1 MPDASN
7 RAVFESSVARYFYST
22 IQEFKRID
30 TGAIAAL
37 GTSTSWHLPQ
47 FAWVGAGDG
56 VRLGIADSGIDLSRA
71 QVTLESFRSFD
82 YGNGAITGSTP
93 KDYASTWHGSQVT
106 SFACG
111 HHEGVAPEASCCV
124 AAVLTENNG
133 RNGSVVQIAAGLDWL
148 GRQGVDVVNCSFGSD
163 EYDPAW
169 YQMIVNLRALGV
181 VVVAGIG
188 NEGVPLFP
196 GCFHNVVAVGAR
208 DSSGNNASWSATGPA
223 VDGYGNELPRM
234 KPDLWLPGVDLE
246 GQVRDG
252 LVTGT
257 SYASPLATGALATRL
272 AGQSGLPED
281 SWDLVAIVEQAI
293 ADQDEDEQEES
304 EATTSTT
311 DSEEGEEDMAKD
323 ATSVEVSPEIDGF
336 RIEDPDGELVGV
348 LVGGMIANTW
358 IFETGKEWPN
368 KVLHLFV
375 IEEGD
380 PIPTISDPRVWVALP
395 AFEDLAG
402 GGTVD
407 VTTVLDGNGV
417 PQPRNTR
424 YLIKTA
430 TDLQT
435 LGFLAVRK
443 DLPGSSAEE
452 FGHPADDG
460 RLPAYQ
466 ANPQLPQKRYL
477 PAEALVLQPRGPSF
491 VPPWTS
497 HRRVIV

>member
-272 AGQSGLPED
+272 
-281 SWDLVAIVEQAI
+281 LVQAI
-293 ADQDEDEQEES
+293 ADLLGVDPERVDPDLSLMDLGLDSLMAVEFGVSLRELTGVELRTELITSGSSLRECAQSIVAELPGAQTAEQE
-304 EATTSTT
+304 
-311 DSEEGEEDMAKD
+311 
-323 ATSVEVSPEIDGF
+323 
-336 RIEDPDGELVGV
+336 
-348 LVGGMIANTW
+348 
-358 IFETGKEWPN
+358 
-368 KVLHLFV
+368 
-375 IEEGD
+375 
-380 PIPTISDPRVWVALP
+380 
-395 AFEDLAG
+395 
-402 GGTVD
+402 
-407 VTTVLDGNGV
+407 
-417 PQPRNTR
+417 
-424 YLIKTA
+424 
-430 TDLQT
+430 
-435 LGFLAVRK
+435 
-443 DLPGSSAEE
+443 
-452 FGHPADDG
+452 
-460 RLPAYQ
+460 
-466 ANPQLPQKRYL
+466 
-477 PAEALVLQPRGPSF
+477 
-491 VPPWTS
+491 
-497 HRRVIV
+497 RR